1 MYALWHL
8 YALWHRFSSQFYPK
22 MQQQYGR
29 LAVLLNDMPA
39 PLPVLE
45 TLWNIDEAEARR
57 IGRRL
62 ADRSLAQ
69 RDDESGIRL
78 HDLQLDYIRA
88 KVSDREALDLT
99 ALQTG
104 AG

>member
-1 MYALWHL
+1 
-8 YALWHRFSSQFYPK
+8 
-22 MQQQYGR
+22 
-29 LAVLLNDMPA
+29 MPA

-45 TLWNIDEAEARR
+45 TLWNVNETEARR

-69 RDDESGIRL
+69 RDDEGGIRL

-88 KVSDREALDLT
+88 KVSDQAVLELIHGAVRLSAHVIDRDPRQFASQVLGRLLRHREVPAI
-99 ALQTG
+99 QQF
-104 AG
+104 